1 MDLKRAI
8 NFRIQKFRDTNIDVQ
23 EMLILSRD
31 YKDENQTQNID
42 LAIKMLEKTLRT
54 VDTINL
60 DVIDDVKNNK
70 VLMNTSIKISNK
82 QNYLP
87 GTLEALIIVVILR

>member
-1 MDLKRAI
+1 
-8 NFRIQKFRDTNIDVQ
+8 
-23 EMLILSRD
+23 MLILSRD

-70 VLMNTSIKISNK
+70 VLMNISIKISNK

-87 GTLEALIIVVILR
+87 GTLEALIIVVILQFLLFSISNFLIRYYKSNKVI